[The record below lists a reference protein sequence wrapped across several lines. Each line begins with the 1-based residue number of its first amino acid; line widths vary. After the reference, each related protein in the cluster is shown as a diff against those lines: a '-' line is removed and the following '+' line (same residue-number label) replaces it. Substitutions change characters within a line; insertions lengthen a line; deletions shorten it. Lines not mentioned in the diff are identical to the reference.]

1 MVGGAV
7 KTTHIGETA
16 SGVEHTVESVG
27 THGSD
32 KTSKD
37 QEAPANESEPSPQ
50 APRKKNSV

>member
-16 SGVEHTVESVG
+16 SGVEHTVEGVG

-37 QEAPANESEPSPQ
+37 
-50 APRKKNSV
+50 